1 MFNDVLKNIIKEK
14 NHTAFAEVLS
24 QKVRNDTPN
33 LNNIANEITSN
44 WINICLRRNTLPNDP
59 NIRQGLVEISNAKT
73 FGNLLIPN
81 KEEIT
86 QAIKLE
92 LAWHINNNFKIFK
105 QEITNHDVWNYLKYP
120 DKIKGDTHKTSSAL
134 FFLTINITFKNEKMS
149 KKNSIDILFQE
160 FNTNVYEK
168 YIPLVYKSIISLIN
182 NNIDKKLNKL
192 EEMVKKEIFI
202 QLIKIITNNDYWNNI

>member
-1 MFNDVLKNIIKEK
+1 M
-14 NHTAFAEVLS
+14 
-24 QKVRNDTPN
+24 
-33 LNNIANEITSN
+33 
-44 WINICLRRNTLPNDP
+44 
-59 NIRQGLVEISNAKT
+59 
-73 FGNLLIPN
+73 
-81 KEEIT
+81 
-86 QAIKLE
+86 
-92 LAWHINNNFKIFK
+92 
-105 QEITNHDVWNYLKYP
+105 KYP

-134 FFLTINITFKNEKMS
+134 FFLTINISFNNEKMS
-149 KKNSIDILFQE
+149 KKNSIDILLQE